1 MVDLSQLY
9 SNTFLKI
16 IKFKESITES
26 SGIPV
31 KPSITEN
38 KSINKYGETE
48 VRKICQKQKFLSE
61 YEVEEIKRL
70 YLEGVT
76 TYALATAF
84 DCHRSTISAALKKAG
99 INGTIKRAGKDFDPE
114 EAVRLYAEG
123 HTSKEIGQ
131 MLGGIN
137 QLTIRNCLREHG
149 VKIRSR
155 WDYPRK

>member
-26 SGIPV
+26 SGIHV

-48 VRKICQKQKFLSE
+48 VRKIYQKQKFLSE

-70 YLEGVT
+70 
-76 TYALATAF
+76 
-84 DCHRSTISAALKKAG
+84 
-99 INGTIKRAGKDFDPE
+99 
-114 EAVRLYAEG
+114 
-123 HTSKEIGQ
+123 
-131 MLGGIN
+131 
-137 QLTIRNCLREHG
+137 
-149 VKIRSR
+149 
-155 WDYPRK
+155 